1 MRCLRFVGITFAV
14 CALGGLAR
22 AGEPTPEQIIERAL
36 RRPRWRGPAQS
47 ANGVPSQER
56 MVYEKGPVLSF
67 EVITDLPQRYRSQAR
82 NGTEGKNF
90 STIDGHPAIGL
101 RMKLD
106 RGIAVDL
113 LFRHGLRALGQDGD
127 PLDMASRASPP

>member
-1 MRCLRFVGITFAV
+1 MMRCLRFVGITFAV
-14 CALGGLAR
+14 CALAGLAR

-36 RRPRWRGPAQS
+36 RAHGGEDRLNQLTAFHLK
-47 ANGVPSQER
+47 ER

-90 STIDGHPAIGL
+90 STI
-101 RMKLD
+101 
-106 RGIAVDL
+106 V
-113 LFRHGLRALGQDGD
+113 FDGD
-127 PLDMASRASPP
+127 QAWMKMGDAAAEPYYPSGVKMMRTN